1 MIKKI
6 YNARDL
12 MKVPNGGTVI
22 IDCKDGNGVVSIIN
36 FLYHTENTY
45 YVLTKN
51 CGKKELTVEY
61 MQKYVMSV
69 LNEHIEVYVPSSDKA
84 RTAVLLSI
92 KGLVTSEEDR
102 SFTKYTKW
110 VGDYQT
116 MCSPIEAEMVE
127 ECIRTAKIR
136 NRITFNLK
144 GIEDKD
150 FVKTYH
156 QCSEMGLITKNN
168 KPVIDTPEL
177 LANMPN
183 NEYIDS
189 INLYNQL
196 LIKTIKT
203 PIDEEAFNNI
213 LLEVFDSYATNT
225 DEENILLIKW
235 MYGKTKEEP
244 ELLIDFL
251 PLRNDYMKL
260 CENLNLLGY
269 SRQVILNVINKLYN
283 QDRLINMPEGFSES
297 KLIDFEMSEE
307 DE

>member
-6 YNARDL
+6 YNAKDL
-12 MKVPNGGTVI
+12 MKVPNEGTVI

-69 LNEHIEVYVPSSDKA
+69 LNGHVEVYVPSSDKA
-84 RTAVLLSI
+84 KTAVLLSI

-116 MCSPIEAEMVE
+116 MCSPTEAEMVE
-127 ECIRTAKIR
+127 ECTRTAKIR

-156 QCSEMGLITKNN
+156 QCSEMGLLIKFK
-168 KPVIDTPEL
+168 KPEIDT
-177 LANMPN
+177 
-183 NEYIDS
+183 
-189 INLYNQL
+189 
-196 LIKTIKT
+196 TGT
-203 PIDEEAFNNI
+203 TNI
-213 LLEVFDSYATNT
+213 LLNMFDRYDTDSQEESIEMVRWLYQETITN
-225 DEENILLIKW
+225 
-235 MYGKTKEEP
+235 P
-244 ELLIDFL
+244 ELLIDYL
-251 PLRNDYMKL
+251 PLRNSYPEL

-269 SRQVILNVINKLYN
+269 SRQVILNIINKLYE